1 MNYLLDTNAII
12 YLLKGKI
19 KSLPFT
25 EDDKILISFITKI
38 ELLSYK
44 TTSINE
50 EANIQKLLSHYK
62 ILLIDDNLIDKTIAI
77 RKNHGLKLPDSII
90 VATAMQEKAI
100 LVTSDKQIVK
110 KGADLNIQI
119 LDPLTEE

>member
-12 YLLKGKI
+12 YLLKGKT

-50 EANIQKLLSHYK
+50 EANIQKLLRHYK